1 MIRTFNRKLYTRIF
15 RLVAVEAKLY
25 MPNRFGAVDPYKRGN
40 TPVLD
45 RERVTN
51 ISRLLI
57 LYLRR
62 NLPVGDYAV
71 VGVSNFREYDSHH
84 ENDAEKYI
92 SHYFFPLPNNF
103 KAQSPYQIPAN
114 LNIIERPYRIK
125 SYGPDEL

>member
-1 MIRTFNRKLYTRIF
+1 
-15 RLVAVEAKLY
+15 LVSVEAKLY

-62 NLPVGDYAV
+62 NLPVGNHAV
-71 VGVSNFREYDSHH
+71 VGVRNFREYDSHH
-84 ENDAEKYI
+84 QDDAEKYI
-92 SHYFFPLPNNF
+92 SHYCFLLRNSF
-103 KAQSPYQIPAN
+103 KVQPPDQIPAN
-114 LNIIERPYRIK
+114 LGRTERTI
-125 SYGPDEL
+125 